1 MIPKISINQNKT
13 PKYEQMR
20 EESQSN
26 SWKDRENIRSY
37 KHESHQGTENLGKIM
52 SKDQLKSSIPEHIE
66 KMAKRSNRLNNGK
79 NNQSR
84 SYFRPRPCLSLNFN
98 NFRRDSKWAN

>member
-13 PKYEQMR
+13 PEYEQMR

-37 KHESHQGTENLGKIM
+37 KHESHQGTENPGKIM
-52 SKDQLKSSIPEHIE
+52 SKDQLKSSIPELIE
-66 KMAKRSNRLNNGK
+66 KWQKDQTG
-79 NNQSR
+79 
-84 SYFRPRPCLSLNFN
+84 
-98 NFRRDSKWAN
+98 